1 MDTEVVVV
9 GGGIGGLTVAAL
21 LAARGVDVCLL
32 ERESSVGGCAAPLE
46 KFGYSFEHG
55 YGLYAAWEPDE
66 IHHRV
71 FAELPVEPPDVRALE
86 PSYVVRLPDQSEV
99 AITGN
104 EVSFEDNL
112 KRVFPECAEQAI
124 SFYRKLSP
132 LSQACRRLLSSNP
145 DFSEA
150 ARARKKFSFR
160 RRTGETAHILEASQ
174 QTTLAQLAGTSLRF
188 RRFIDVQLQSLGQ
201 GNSAQVSY
209 LYAALALSAS
219 RGGMF
224 AIRGGASA
232 LASRLAESIKQS
244 GGRIRLN
251 TPVLRLSYNSSGEA
265 VGVDLLSGET
275 VHASKAI
282 VSNLT
287 IWDTYGK
294 LVGLNRTPAEIRQ
307 QLKSCR
313 GWGAYLL
320 CLGWDEAAASSAVS
334 DRILSLSDWQDS
346 PEDNSEG
353 SPESSQLFFCA
364 APSWDP
370 RAPEGKRAVTVH
382 AFTEVDDW
390 FTFHTDETD
399 LEEKDQRMLETCWG
413 RLHAAMPEL
422 GGSVEVIETATPRY
436 FYEQTR
442 RKLGMVGG
450 LPAATGCLEG
460 ERPAYSTCLP
470 NLYIVSDTTTPGG
483 IAGLTHSATAL
494 ANALTA

>member
-46 KFGYSFEHG
+46 KFGYSFEQG
-55 YGLYAAWEPDE
+55 YGLYAFWEPDE

-71 FAELPVEPPDVRALE
+71 FAELPVEPPEVRPVE
-86 PSYVVRLPDQSEV
+86 PSYVVRLPDHSEIP
-99 AITGN
+99 ITGN
-104 EVSFEDNL
+104 TDTFEENL
-112 KRVFPECAEQAI
+112 RHVFPECAEQAI
-124 SFYRKLSP
+124 SFYRNLSP
-132 LSQACRRLLSSNP
+132 LSSAYRRLLISNP
-145 DFSEA
+145 DSIEA
-150 ARARKKFSFR
+150 ARSRKMFSFR
-160 RRTGETAHILEASQ
+160 RGASETAQILQASK
-174 QTTLAQLAGTSLRF
+174 QTTLEQLGETSLRF
-188 RRFIDVQLQSLGQ
+188 RRFVDVQLQALGQ
-201 GNSAQVSY
+201 GDCSQVSH
-209 LYAALALSAS
+209 LYAALALSSS

-232 LASRLAESIKQS
+232 LASRLSESIKQS

-251 TPVLRLSYNSSGEA
+251 APVLRLSYNSSGAA
-265 VGVDLLSGET
+265 VGVDLLTGET

-282 VSNLT
+282 ISNLT

-307 QLKSCR
+307 LLKSLR

-320 CLGWDEAAASSAVS
+320 YLGLDEAAAGTLVS
-334 DRILSLSDWQDS
+334 DHILTLSDWQDG
-346 PEDNSEG
+346 PAYD
-353 SPESSQLFFCA
+353 PESSQLFFCA
-364 APSWDP
+364 APEWHS

-382 AFTEVDDW
+382 TFTDVDDW

-399 LEEKDQRMLETCWG
+399 LEEKDQRMLETCWS
-413 RLHAAMPEL
+413 RLHSAMPEL
-422 GGSVEVIETATPRY
+422 GSSVEVIETATPRY

-450 LPAATGCLEG
+450 LPAATGCLEAD
-460 ERPAYSTCLP
+460 RPGFRTALP
-470 NLYIVSDTTTPGG
+470 NLYIVSDTITPGG
-483 IAGLTHSATAL
+483 TAGLTYSATAL
-494 ANALTA
+494 ATAITAK